1 MNQLANLNYT
11 FEELEILKIL
21 VKFSHD
27 PAKAEDF
34 LKSGLNEYEMGR
46 MKKIVTKLFNDGI
59 WEYVEAGENND
70 RPMLKLNLGD
80 FILKY
85 PNPIP
90 KKIRSEIDTTAILEK
105 LPCSNLNLPEITY
118 ITTLLKKDTIHQ
130 L

>member
-1 MNQLANLNYT
+1 MNQLAKLNYT

-27 PAKAEDF
+27 PAKAEDM

-59 WEYVEAGENND
+59 WEYEENQSGKG
-70 RPMLKLNLGD
+70 RPRLRIDLSN
-80 FILKY
+80 FILNY

-90 KKIRSEIDTTAILEK
+90 EKIRAGIDITAILEK
-105 LPCSNLNLPEITY
+105 LSCSNLDFSEIKY
-118 ITTLLKKDTIHQ
+118 ITALLKKDVVSQ
-130 L
+130 S

>member
-27 PAKAEDF
+27 PAKAEDIM
-34 LKSGLNEYEMGR
+34 KSGLNEYKIGR
-46 MKKIVTKLFNDGI
+46 LHKILTKLFNDGI
-59 WEYVEAGENND
+59 WDYVEAGENND

-90 KKIRSEIDTTAILEK
+90 EKIRSEIDTTALLEK
-105 LPCSNLNLPEITY
+105 LPCSNLNLSEIRY
-118 ITTLLKKDTIHQ
+118 ITTLLKKDAIHQ
-130 L
+130 F

>member
-21 VKFSHD
+21 VKFSHN
-27 PAKAEDF
+27 PAKAEDM
-34 LKSGLNEYEMGR
+34 LKSGLSEYEMGR

-59 WEYVEAGENND
+59 WEYVEAQESND
-70 RPMLKLNLGD
+70 HPLLKLNLGD

-90 KKIRSEIDTTAILEK
+90 EKIRSEIDTTALLEK
-105 LPCSNLNLPEITY
+105 LPCSNLNLSEIRY
-118 ITTLLKKDTIHQ
+118 ITTLLKKDAIHQ
-130 L
+130 F

>member
-27 PAKAEDF
+27 PAKAEDL

-46 MKKIVTKLFNDGI
+46 MKKIVTKLFNDGL

-70 RPMLKLNLGD
+70 LPMLKLNLND
-80 FILKY
+80 FIIKY

-90 KKIRSEIDTTAILEK
+90 EKIRSEIDTTAIIDK
-105 LPCSNLNLPEITY
+105 LACSNLNLSEIKY
-118 ITTLLKKDTIHQ
+118 ITTLLKKDAMHK